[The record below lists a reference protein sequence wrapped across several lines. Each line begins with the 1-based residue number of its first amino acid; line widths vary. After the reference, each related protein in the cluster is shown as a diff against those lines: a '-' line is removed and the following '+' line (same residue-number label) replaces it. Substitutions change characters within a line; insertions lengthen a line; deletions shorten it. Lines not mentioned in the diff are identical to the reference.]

1 MSSRRSIIMLLAGIG
16 MLLAAH
22 FAVDCSGNGVASGER
37 RSVLL
42 PDADDAVRIT
52 VSRRGSRQVSLE
64 KTDGDWRMTA
74 PFPDSADL
82 RAVKRLVD
90 ALAFVPVVDA
100 LSDAEIL
107 KRGRDRTDFATDAV
121 TVAVLSSDGKQ
132 GEVSFG
138 STTPD
143 AAGVYAAVSGVD
155 AVFIVPASV
164 LAAADLPPDGFRS
177 RAVCATDPMA
187 VSSFDVRRGS
197 SGVASFAREG
207 DGWKAE
213 SGAASSQKV
222 KKFLSD
228 VTAAEAVG
236 FVWPSGSTNDAAT
249 ASESLLAGF
258 GLDPESAITVTLKE
272 IGGGDR
278 QISFGKPA
286 GENLVYA
293 LVRGGTVVVTVAS
306 SLKDAVAR
314 ESGLL
319 ADTRLFPA
327 EARSVTAFTIANG
340 EVSCALARVTGAD
353 ASWRLESPVA
363 APADSAVVDELLARL
378 LALSPAEADE
388 TGLSIAI
395 PAGSKPVAVSRNAAL
410 GDVRIEDLRS
420 KEIVKIDS
428 ALVKR
433 LVRTS
438 GGSHLAVVYAR
449 DRRVWNVETEG
460 GPDSADEKSIAAVL
474 AALNPLV
481 AVRVER
487 LKASDAELAAY
498 GLDAPFLTLA
508 VDQDREDAV
517 RRNVILGAR
526 APGGGRYATV
536 GSADAVFVISDAS
549 VENLSRKLAD

>member
-16 MLLAAH
+16 LLVAAH
-22 FAVDCSGNGVASGER
+22 FAVDCSGNGVVTAESR
-37 RSVLL
+37 RVLV
-42 PDADDAVRIT
+42 PHADEAVRIE
-52 VSRRGSRQVSLE
+52 VSRGGRRQVGLE
-64 KTDGDWRMTA
+64 RSEGDWRVVA
-74 PFPDSADL
+74 PFSDSADV
-82 RAVKRLVD
+82 RVVKRLLD

-100 LSDAEIL
+100 ISDAEIL
-107 KRGRDRTDFATDAV
+107 KRGRDRADFATGAV
-121 TVAVLSSDGKQ
+121 TVSVASSDGRR
-132 GEVSFG
+132 EEASFG
-138 STTPD
+138 SSTPD
-143 AAGVYAAVSGVD
+143 AAGVYATVSGVD

-164 LAAADLPPDGFRS
+164 LAAADIPPDGFRS
-177 RAVCATDPMA
+177 RGICATDPMA

-197 SGVASFAREG
+197 GGVASFVREG
-207 DGWKAE
+207 DGWSAK
-213 SGAASSQKV
+213 GGVASSQKV

-272 IGGGDR
+272 IGGYDR
-278 QISFGKPA
+278 QLSFGKPA

-306 SLKDAVAR
+306 SLKDAVAP

-319 ADTRLFPA
+319 ADSRLFPA
-327 EARSVTAFTIANG
+327 EARSVTAFTIADG
-340 EVSCALARVTGAD
+340 AVSCALARGTGAD

-363 APADSAVVDELLARL
+363 APADCAVVDELLARL

-395 PAGSKPVAVSRNAAL
+395 PAGSKPVVVSRASAL

-420 KEIVKIDS
+420 KEIAKIDT

-433 LVRTS
+433 LVSTS
-438 GGSHLAVVYAR
+438 GGSSIAVVYAR
-449 DRRVWNVETEG
+449 DRRVWSVEAEG
-460 GPDSADEKSIAAVL
+460 GPASADEKSIAAVL

-487 LKASDAELAAY
+487 LKASASELAAY
-498 GLDAPFLTLA
+498 GLDEPFLTLA

-526 APGGGRYATV
+526 APDGGRYATV
-536 GSADAVFVISDAS
+536 GSADAVFVISDAV
-549 VENLSRKLAD
+549 VESLSRKLAD